1 MATADDPGRAARA
14 RGALLG
20 LAAGDALG
28 TTLEF
33 TGPLDPFAP
42 RVTAIVGGG
51 PFGLPAGGWTDD
63 TSMALCLGQS
73 LVAWGGCD
81 PRDQAERYV
90 RWWRHGENSVTGRC
104 FDIGNATRTALQ
116 RYLDTGD
123 PLAGDPSPSA
133 AGNGSLM
140 RLAPVAM
147 AAASEGEAVAWAA
160 LQSRVTHAAAECVD
174 ACRLYA
180 RLLWRALHGA
190 PRAALLD
197 PAAAEGLDL
206 APAVAAVARGSYRQK
221 APPAIRGTGYVVDAL
236 EAALWAFQA
245 GASFEE
251 GAVLAVNLG
260 QDADTTGAIYGQL
273 AGAHYGIEGIP
284 PAWRATVLWSE
295 QILALAD
302 SLTAVAARGGPDG
315 GTP

>member
-1 MATADDPGRAARA
+1 MTASPTPALADRA

-51 PFGLPAGGWTDD
+51 PFGLPPGGWTDD
-63 TSMALCLGQS
+63 TSMALCLAQS
-73 LVAWGGCD
+73 LVATGRCD
-81 PRDQAERYV
+81 PRDQIERYI

-104 FDIGNATRTALQ
+104 FDIGNATRAALA
-116 RYLDTGD
+116 RYGQTGD

-140 RLAPVAM
+140 RLAPVALV
-147 AAASEGEAVAWAA
+147 AASEAQAVEWAA
-160 LQSRVTHAAAECVD
+160 LQSRTTHAARECVD
-174 ACRLYA
+174 ACRFYA
-180 RLLWRALHGA
+180 RLIWRALAGA
-190 PRAALLD
+190 PKAALLD
-197 PAAAEGLDL
+197 PAAGDDLDL
-206 APAVAAVARGSYRQK
+206 APAVAAVARGSYARK
-221 APPAIRGTGYVVDAL
+221 APPEIRGTGYVVEAL
-236 EAALWAFQA
+236 EAALWAFHA

-273 AGAHYGIEGIP
+273 AGAHYGLAGIP
-284 PAWRATVLWSE
+284 AAWRQTVLWSD

-302 SLTAVAARGGPDG
+302 ALLAVRASAPQ
-315 GTP
+315 TPS